1 MLKLVGH
8 TKKIIGHKSNI
19 QVIIYIVFMKGS
31 KRESNPELPRHIST
45 KGDGKQSN
53 AIGML
58 TMQLARLCYSAGRQL
73 WCPTACY
80 FKEASEECQ
89 AVSEQDLTNLYNVSL
104 WFKIPNRCTC
114 DVSSDSL
121 LHLLIGDQSIDTE
134 DEKLLD
140 LFYHKDFLIRG
151 YIKKKKKKKSISL

>member
-1 MLKLVGH
+1 M
-8 TKKIIGHKSNI
+8 
-19 QVIIYIVFMKGS
+19 
-31 KRESNPELPRHIST
+31 
-45 KGDGKQSN
+45 
-53 AIGML
+53 
-58 TMQLARLCYSAGRQL
+58 
-73 WCPTACY
+73 
-80 FKEASEECQ
+80 
-89 AVSEQDLTNLYNVSL
+89 SEQDLTNLYNVGL

-151 YIKKKKKKKSISL
+151 YIKKKKKKKIDFLIMPQCASWIQKSLDACFVNSHKHC